1 MDLKTYLKTHKQVEL
16 ARVLGVTQGAVHQWA
31 NGLTAVAIERCVPIE
46 RATDGAVTRRD
57 LRPNDWRDI
66 WPELADS
73 EPKPTQ
79 APAIKAQ
86 AAINSEARQVA
97 QGVA

>member
-57 LRPNDWRDI
+57 LRPNDWFDI
-66 WPELADS
+66 WPELADMKKQ
-73 EPKPTQ
+73 PAAFTHQ
-79 APAIKAQ
+79 AQ
-86 AAINSEARQVA
+86 VAINSEAKEA
-97 QGVA
+97 THA

>member
-66 WPELADS
+66 WPELVEVYARVDAAAL
-73 EPKPTQ
+73 Q
-79 APAIKAQ
+79 ALE
-86 AAINSEARQVA
+86 EASHA
-97 QGVA
+97 

>member
-46 RATDGAVTRRD
+46 RATGGAVTRRD
-57 LRPNDWRDI
+57 LRPKR
-66 WPELADS
+66 LAS
-73 EPKPTQ
+73 KR
-79 APAIKAQ
+79 KKL
-86 AAINSEARQVA
+86 RKR
-97 QGVA
+97 

>member
-66 WPELADS
+66 WPELVDS
-73 EPKPTQ
+73 ENKPAKTI
-79 APAIKAQ
+79 ASKAHV
-86 AAINSEARQVA
+86 ATETVA
-97 QGVA
+97 QGVVHA